1 MINCKKCGTQ
11 LSEDERTCPV
21 CGTENSTELA
31 NEAST
36 AAPQES
42 FETMPLSEDTS
53 AARIEASDE
62 TEANAVDKASDEDEA
77 SGEAV
82 NVVAPSTSSP
92 PPATP
97 ATSPAATA
105 VPSPRASAPARGLS
119 SMTKALIVAGIAIAA
134 AAGLLFW
141 QLKGRS
147 DRAVNLSSEDMTE
160 IVKTMMPP
168 QQLAALAGNE
178 EERKDIAKQ
187 FRQLLAI
194 AADARAAGIADTPE
208 MKRQLDLVRTFVLAQ
223 VYAKKQQ
230 DGGATSQEQIVSKDD
245 TANFLKEPGQD
256 AKFGEFVKDVQ
267 ELGLLPSAQGLTD
280 EQKERI
286 KNELWA
292 PTQVLSR
299 KAIAAGTDK
308 ERSTQL
314 LVQFQQ
320 AQVLAQKH
328 APKILERTKA
338 TDQEIDA
345 YVKQHPELDSSKTKA
360 KAEEVLAK
368 LRAGGDFVALAKEF
382 STDPGNKDKGGDL
395 GWFKRG
401 AMVKP
406 FEDAAFAL
414 QPGQTSDLVETP
426 FGFHIIQTQERRTA
440 KGEDGKDAEE
450 IHARHILIAAE
461 TPGGKAN
468 PFAPPQSPRETARA
482 AVEKEKR
489 EKLLDEIAQR
499 TGVSV
504 AENFKVE
511 APPAPPQG
519 MRQPPMGGGPEA
531 GEEGLP
537 PEMTGPPA
545 AAPEDAKKP
554 APKPKK

>member
-1 MINCKKCGTQ
+1 MITCEKCGMQT
-11 LSEDERTCPV
+11 SEDQRTCPG
-21 CGTENSTELA
+21 CGAELFTETT

-36 AAPQES
+36 AGQQWPGEETASTEDLSAAETPSATTGES
-42 FETMPLSEDTS
+42 NAEPDRIGATS
-53 AARIEASDE
+53 ATAE
-62 TEANAVDKASDEDEA
+62 T
-77 SGEAV
+77 
-82 NVVAPSTSSP
+82 NVVTSTG
-92 PPATP
+92 
-97 ATSPAATA
+97 AATT
-105 VPSPRASAPARGLS
+105 PRARAAAASAPSRGLS
-119 SMTKALIVAGIAIAA
+119 STAKALIVAAIAVA
-134 AAGLLFW
+134 AAGGLLYW
-141 QLKGRS
+141 QVKGRGQS
-147 DRAVNLSSEDMTE
+147 AVKLSSDDMSQ

-168 QQLAALAGNE
+168 QQLAVLANNE

-208 MKRQLDLVRTFVLAQ
+208 MKRQLELVRTFVLAQ
-223 VYAKKQQ
+223 VYAKKKQEE
-230 DGGATSQEQIVSKDD
+230 GATSQDQIVSKDETD
-245 TANFLKEPGQD
+245 NFLKEAGQD
-256 AKFGEFVKDVQ
+256 AKFDEFVKDVQ
-267 ELGLLPSAQGLTD
+267 SLGLLPAAQGLSE
-280 EQKERI
+280 EQKTRI

-308 ERSTQL
+308 DRATEL
-314 LVQFQQ
+314 LIQFQQ

-328 APKILERTKA
+328 APKIMEKTKA
-338 TDQEIDA
+338 TDEEINA
-345 YVKQHPELDSSKTKA
+345 YIAKHPELDSSKTRA
-360 KAEEVLAK
+360 KAEDVLK
-368 LRAGGDFVALAKEF
+368 RLRGGEDFAALAKEF
-382 STDPGNKDKGGDL
+382 STDPSNKDKGGDL

-406 FEDAAFAL
+406 FEEAAFAL
-414 QPGQTSDLVETP
+414 QPGQISDVVETP

-440 KGEDGKDAEE
+440 KGDDGQDTEE

-461 TPGGKAN
+461 PAAGAQAN
-468 PFAPPQSPRETARA
+468 PFAPPQSPKEQARA

-504 AENFKVE
+504 PDDFKVE
-511 APPAPPQG
+511 VPPAPAAPRG
-519 MRQPPMGGGPEA
+519 MQQPPAGDPHGGA

-537 PEMTGPPA
+537 PELTQPPA
-545 AAPEDAKKP
+545 QEDAKKP

>member
-1 MINCKKCGTQ
+1 MITCEKCGTQ
-11 LSEDERTCPV
+11 TSADQRACPG
-21 CGTENSTELA
+21 CGAELTTETA
-31 NEAST
+31 NEASGDAGQQQWPGEET
-36 AAPQES
+36 ASSTEDLSAAGASSSGTTGESNAEPDRIGATSSAAETNTVAATSAPRARAAAP
-42 FETMPLSEDTS
+42 
-53 AARIEASDE
+53 AA
-62 TEANAVDKASDEDEA
+62 
-77 SGEAV
+77 
-82 NVVAPSTSSP
+82 
-92 PPATP
+92 
-97 ATSPAATA
+97 ATS
-105 VPSPRASAPARGLS
+105 RGLS
-119 SMTKALIVAGIAIAA
+119 STAKALIVAAIAIAA
-134 AAGLLFW
+134 AGGLLFW
-141 QLKGRS
+141 QLKGRGHGGMTNVS
-147 DRAVNLSSEDMTE
+147 AEDMTQ

-168 QQLAALAGNE
+168 QQLAALASNE

-223 VYAKKQQ
+223 VYAKKKQEEGAKSQ
-230 DGGATSQEQIVSKDD
+230 DEIVSKDEV
-245 TANFLKEPGQD
+245 ANFLKEPGQD
-256 AKFGEFVKDVQ
+256 AKFEEFVKDVQ
-267 ELGLLPSAQGLTD
+267 SLGLLPAAQGLTD

-286 KNELWA
+286 KNELWS
-292 PTQVLSR
+292 PTQVLAR

-308 ERSTQL
+308 ERATEL

-328 APKILERTKA
+328 APKIMERTKA

-345 YVKQHPELDSSKTKA
+345 YIAQHPELDSSKTRA
-360 KAEEVLAK
+360 KAEDVLKRLRGGEDFAK
-368 LRAGGDFVALAKEF
+368 LAKEF
-382 STDPGNKDKGGDL
+382 STDPSNKDKGGDL

-414 QPGQTSDLVETP
+414 QPGQISDVVETP

-440 KGEDGKDAEE
+440 KGDDGKDTEE

-461 TPGGKAN
+461 PAAGSQAN
-468 PFAPPQSPRETARA
+468 PFAPPQSPKEQARA

-489 EKLLDEIAQR
+489 EKLLDEIAKR
-499 TGVSV
+499 TGVTV
-504 AENFKVE
+504 ADNFKVE
-511 APPAPPQG
+511 VPPMPPAPQG
-519 MRQPPMGGGPEA
+519 MQQAPGGDPHGGG

-537 PEMTGPPA
+537 PELTQPPSA
-545 AAPEDAKKP
+545 EDAKKP

>member
-1 MINCKKCGTQ
+1 MTNCTKCGTQ

-21 CGTENSTELA
+21 CGTETPAETA
-31 NEAST
+31 NEAPS
-36 AAPQES
+36 AGQGS
-42 FETMPLSEDTS
+42 FETMPLTTDTG
-53 AARIEASDE
+53 AATVEADAGDEASDK
-62 TEANAVDKASDEDEA
+62 VASSD
-77 SGEAV
+77 EAV
-82 NVVAPSTSSP
+82 NVVAPSVASAPVTA
-92 PPATP
+92 PAMSAPTG
-97 ATSPAATA
+97 A
-105 VPSPRASAPARGLS
+105 PSPKAGAPARGLS
-119 SMTKALIVAGIAIAA
+119 STTKALIVAGIAIMA

-141 QLKGRS
+141 QLKARG

-160 IVKTMMPP
+160 IVKTMVPP

-178 EERKDIAKQ
+178 EERKDISKQ

-194 AADARAAGIADTPE
+194 AADARAAGVADTPE
-208 MKRQLDLVRTFVLAQ
+208 MKRQLELVKTFVLAQ

-230 DGGATSQEQIVSKDD
+230 EAGATSQEQIVSKDD
-245 TANFLKEPGQD
+245 TANFLKEPGQEV
-256 AKFGEFVKDVQ
+256 KFGEFVKDVQ

-299 KAIAAGTDK
+299 KAIAAGADK
-308 ERSTQL
+308 ERGTQL

-338 TDQEIDA
+338 TDQELDA
-345 YVKQHPELDSSKTKA
+345 YIAQHPELDSSKTRA
-360 KAEEVLAK
+360 KAEDVLQR

-406 FEDAAFAL
+406 FEEAAFAL
-414 QPGQTSDLVETP
+414 QPGQISDIVETP
-426 FGFHIIQTQERRTA
+426 FGYHIIQTQERRTA
-440 KGEDGKDAEE
+440 KDEDGKDAEE
-450 IHARHILIAAE
+450 IHARHILISAEAA
-461 TPGGKAN
+461 GGKPAN

-499 TGVSV
+499 RGVTV
-504 AENFKVE
+504 AESFKVE

-519 MRQPPMGGGPEA
+519 MRQPPMSGGPEG

-537 PEMTGPPA
+537 PEMTGPPPP
-545 AAPEDAKKP
+545 APDDAKKP

>member
-1 MINCKKCGTQ
+1 
-11 LSEDERTCPV
+11 
-21 CGTENSTELA
+21 
-31 NEAST
+31 
-36 AAPQES
+36 
-42 FETMPLSEDTS
+42 
-53 AARIEASDE
+53 
-62 TEANAVDKASDEDEA
+62 
-77 SGEAV
+77 
-82 NVVAPSTSSP
+82 
-92 PPATP
+92 
-97 ATSPAATA
+97 
-105 VPSPRASAPARGLS
+105 
-119 SMTKALIVAGIAIAA
+119 MTKALIVAGIAIVA

-141 QLKGRS
+141 QVKARG

-168 QQLAALAGNE
+168 QQLAALANNE

-223 VYAKKQQ
+223 LYAKKQQ
-230 DGGATSQEQIVSKDD
+230 EAGATSQEQIVSKDD

-256 AKFGEFVKDVQ
+256 VKFGEFVTDVQ
-267 ELGLLPSAQGLTD
+267 ALGLLPAAQGLTD
-280 EQKERI
+280 EQKDRI

-292 PTQVLSR
+292 PTQVLAR

-308 ERSTQL
+308 ERGTQL

-328 APKILERTKA
+328 APKIMERTKA

-345 YVKQHPELDSSKTKA
+345 YIVQHPELDSKQTRA
-360 KAEEVLAK
+360 KAEDVLK
-368 LRAGGDFVALAKEF
+368 RLRGGEDFVALAKEF
-382 STDPGNKDKGGDL
+382 STDPSNKDKGGDL

-406 FEDAAFAL
+406 FEEAAFAL
-414 QPGQTSDLVETP
+414 QPGQISDIVETP
-426 FGFHIIQTQERRTA
+426 FGFHIIQTQERRTS
-440 KGEDGKDAEE
+440 KGEDGQDSEE
-450 IHARHILIAAE
+450 IHARHILIAADV
-461 TPGGKAN
+461 PGGQAN

-489 EKLLDEIAQR
+489 EKLLNEIAQR
-499 TGVSV
+499 TGVTV

-519 MRQPPMGGGPEA
+519 MRQPPMGGPEG

-537 PEMTGPPA
+537 PETTQPPA
-545 AAPEDAKKP
+545 SEDPKKP